1 MTAFIAFIV
10 ILGILVLVHEFG
22 HFISAK
28 YFGVK
33 VEEFALGFP
42 PTLWSKKAGET
53 DYKINLIPFGGY
65 VKLFGE
71 DGSHPEQEVS
81 FAHKIWWKKIIIIM
95 AGIVMNLV
103 LGSVLLA
110 IAFMIGLPLIGS
122 KANDSF
128 PYAHITSQ
136 VYVYEVPDELA
147 SDGGLMSG
155 DEIIAINDV
164 SVSTIDEL
172 KEMVQKVG
180 EQPITLTYTDQVEQK
195 TIDIIPK
202 FSSEM
207 NEWVMGID
215 LTEGKT
221 VQYPWYLAIPMGF
234 VEMWR
239 LLLAMLVALWTILK
253 DLVVTH
259 QAPSQIAGPV
269 GIYKLAGTAA
279 EMGLVYLLQLTAI
292 LSINL
297 AIINALPIPALD
309 GGRALFIMGERLTG
323 RKMSVNL
330 ENTIHMIGFILVIGI
345 LILVT
350 IGDVRNFF

>member
-65 VKLFGE
+65 VKLYGE
-71 DGSHPEQEVS
+71 DGAHPEEEVS
-81 FAHKIWWKKIIIIM
+81 FAHKVWWKKIIVIM
-95 AGIVMNLV
+95 AGITMNLA
-103 LGSVLLA
+103 LGGILLA
-110 IAFMIGLPLIGS
+110 IAFMIGLPLVGS

-128 PYAHITSQ
+128 PYAEITSQ
-136 VYVYEVPDELA
+136 VYVYEVPAEL
-147 SDGGLMSG
+147 DIEGELNTG
-155 DEIIAINDV
+155 DEILAVNDV
-164 SVSTIDEL
+164 AISSINEVKDLIQQAGDQVL
-172 KEMVQKVG
+172 
-180 EQPITLTYTDQVEQK
+180 TLTFTDQVDQK
-195 TIDIIPK
+195 TIDITPM
-202 FSSEM
+202 FSEEM
-207 NEWVMGID
+207 GEWVMGID
-215 LTEGKT
+215 LTEGVT
-221 VQYPWYLAIPMGF
+221 VKYPWYLAIPMGF
-234 VEMWR
+234 VEMGR
-239 LLLAMLVALWTILK
+239 LLVAMLVALYTIIR
-253 DLVVTH
+253 DLIITH
-259 QAPSQIAGPV
+259 EAPTQIAGPV
-269 GIYKLAGTAA
+269 GIYRLAGTAA

-309 GGRALFIMGERLTG
+309 GGRALFIIGERITG
-323 RKMSVNL
+323 RKLSVNL
-330 ENTIHMIGFILVIGI
+330 ENIIHMIGFIVVIGI